1 MRQVKRTEPNSF
13 LISKESQP
21 GRVGIQMVRA
31 AMLLVAAV
39 SVVGASATAFSGLW
53 LEACTFGGAAL
64 LFGWKSLHANPRPKE
79 SLSRQLSRRAQDD
92 QQSPLDFK
100 FEVQRAR
107 GS

>member
-1 MRQVKRTEPNSF
+1 MRRVKRTEPTSS

-21 GRVGIQMVRA
+21 GRVGIPMVRA

-39 SVVGASATAFSGLW
+39 SVVGASASAFSGLW

-92 QQSPLDFK
+92 QQSPPNKRL
-100 FEVQRAR
+100 EQTR
-107 GS
+107 

>member
-1 MRQVKRTEPNSF
+1 MKRTEPTSS

-39 SVVGASATAFSGLW
+39 SVVGASASAFSGLW

-92 QQSPLDFK
+92 QQSPPNKRL
-100 FEVQRAR
+100 EQTR
-107 GS
+107 